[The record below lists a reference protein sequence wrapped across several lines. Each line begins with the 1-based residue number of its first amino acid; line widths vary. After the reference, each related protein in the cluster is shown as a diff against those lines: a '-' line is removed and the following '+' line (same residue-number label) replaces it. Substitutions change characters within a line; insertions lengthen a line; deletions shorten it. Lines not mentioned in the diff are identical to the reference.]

1 MSSRPKTHVHID
13 KLGESTMPERSF
25 SSVDFIKGLEQF
37 SHYKY
42 SWTDEPFDYL
52 FQFVGQ
58 KSPLYEQ
65 FSSLLIDD
73 AVSKGVSRD
82 QVNNNLMDYT
92 SRNSIST
99 PCRSFRAQCF
109 HVGTARR
116 SSCHPW

>member
-65 FSSLLIDD
+65 FSSLLIWL
-73 AVSKGVSRD
+73 AYQNEQLKK
-82 QVNNNLMDYT
+82 
-92 SRNSIST
+92 
-99 PCRSFRAQCF
+99 SFAATT
-109 HVGTARR
+109 H
-116 SSCHPW
+116 SL